1 MLHPAIEPIEQ
12 LHPLAKLDFK
22 NAFKN
27 TTLNHK
33 DLAKIVK
40 NRWIQRFTVTLN
52 DDKLKPHGFTQTQIN
67 IEHAFRKK
75 QFPMERILLDHGILG
90 YTIFREI
97 NPNSIQQRTTKIG
110 CGTWFASEKTLGC
123 TTFMGNF
130 TSE

>member
-1 MLHPAIEPIEQ
+1 MFQTTNQKITQVSWIHHMLHPAIEPIEQ

-52 DDKLKPHGFTQTQIN
+52 DDKLKPHGFTQT
-67 IEHAFRKK
+67 
-75 QFPMERILLDHGILG
+75 
-90 YTIFREI
+90 
-97 NPNSIQQRTTKIG
+97 
-110 CGTWFASEKTLGC
+110 
-123 TTFMGNF
+123 
-130 TSE
+130 